1 MSSQSGRGKHKT
13 LNSSSTKYK
22 KKKKKEKSLHWNPD
36 SWKIQLHNDFRSLVN
51 AEEATVVTVLLY
63 HKSLEIAIM

>member
-13 LNSSSTKYK
+13 LTPHQPSIK

-51 AEEATVVTVLLY
+51 AEEATVVTGLLY

>member
-1 MSSQSGRGKHKT
+1 MVEE
-13 LNSSSTKYK
+13 STKLLTPHQPSIKK